1 MTPRS
6 LGRLEK
12 VELRT
17 VWSREAEDFTPWL
30 AEKANLA
37 LLGDTLGMEL
47 ELEAQE
53 KDVGPYSADIFCRN
67 TADDTWVVIENQ
79 LEKTDH
85 SHLGQI
91 LTYAAG
97 LSAVTVVWI
106 AQRFTDEHR
115 AALDWLN
122 EVSTECARFFG
133 LEIEAWR
140 IGESQPAP
148 KFNIVAKP
156 NDWVKTEKAQRTD
169 LTPTQALQLDFWH
182 GFREYMLD
190 SETRIKPGNPG
201 PRYYMNF
208 SLGRGGF
215 ISHAIATYWDSDAE
229 KYGSG
234 ELRAGLYIH
243 DKKHAKAYFNL
254 LLEERAHIEQ
264 EFDCPLVWQNPEHSN
279 PCWVFA
285 RKSTHLDDMSDRANQ
300 YAWLLENLEKIHRVF
315 AERVLN
321 LEVPSEVID
330 GKLETRSE
338 SLRRLFHVKGTGSYS
353 RLPDAVGEDFVDD
366 GDGEE

>member
-1 MTPRS
+1 MTQKN

-12 VELRT
+12 VELRK
-17 VWSREAEDFTPWL
+17 VWSGEATDFTPWL
-30 AEKANLA
+30 AEKDNLA
-37 LLGDTLGMEL
+37 LLGDTLGLVL

-53 KDVGPYSADIFCRN
+53 KDVGPYSADIFCKN

-122 EVSTECARFFG
+122 EVSTENAQFFG
-133 LEIEAWR
+133 LEIEVWR
-140 IGESQPAP
+140 IGNSKPAP

-190 SETRIKPGNPG
+190 SDSKIKPGNPA
-201 PRYYMNF
+201 PRHYMNF

-215 ISHAIATYWDSDAE
+215 LTYTIATFWDTELDRFS
-229 KYGSG
+229 SG
-234 ELRAGLYIH
+234 EIRVGLYVN
-243 DKKHAKAYFNL
+243 DKRHAKTYFDL
-254 LLEERAHIEQ
+254 LKQEEDRIELEMG
-264 EFDCPLVWQNPEHSN
+264 CPLVWLNPEDSN
-279 PCWVFA
+279 PCSIFV
-285 RKSTHLDDMSDRANQ
+285 RKSSELEDKSERPNQ
-300 YAWLLENLEKIHRVF
+300 YAWLLENLENIHRVF
-315 AERVLN
+315 GRRVLD
-321 LEVPSEVID
+321 LEVPT
-330 GKLETRSE
+330 ET
-338 SLRRLFHVKGTGSYS
+338 V
-353 RLPDAVGEDFVDD
+353 
-366 GDGEE
+366 DGEELPN

>member
-1 MTPRS
+1 MTQQQS

-12 VELRT
+12 VELRR
-17 VWSREAEDFTPWL
+17 VWSGEATDFTPWL
-30 AEKANLA
+30 AEKVNLD

-53 KDVGPYSADIFCRN
+53 KDVGSYSADIFCKN

-122 EVSTECARFFG
+122 EVSTESAQFFG
-133 LEIEAWR
+133 LEIEVWR
-140 IGESQPAP
+140 IGDSRPAP
-148 KFNIVAKP
+148 KFNIISKP
-156 NDWVKTEKAQRTD
+156 NDWTKTEKAQRTE
-169 LTPTQALQLDFWH
+169 LTSTQALQLEFWH
-182 GFREYMLD
+182 RFREFMLD
-190 SETRIKPGNPG
+190 SETRIKPGNPA
-201 PRYYMNF
+201 PRHYMNF

-215 ISHAIATYWDSDAE
+215 LTYTIATYWDTELDRFS
-229 KYGSG
+229 SG
-234 ELRAGLYIH
+234 ELRAGLYIN
-243 DKKHAKAYFNL
+243 DKSHAKTYFDML
-254 LLEERAHIEQ
+254 LKEKAQIEQ
-264 EFDCPLVWQNPEHSN
+264 EIGCPLVWLNPENSN
-279 PCWVFA
+279 NCSIFV
-285 RKSTHLDDMSDRANQ
+285 RKSSELDNKSDRPTQ

-315 AERVLN
+315 TERVMN
-321 LEVPSEVID
+321 LEIPSDVI
-330 GKLETRSE
+330 
-338 SLRRLFHVKGTGSYS
+338 
-353 RLPDAVGEDFVDD
+353 GED
-366 GDGEE
+366 

>member
-1 MTPRS
+1 MTQKN

-12 VELRT
+12 VELRK
-17 VWSREAEDFTPWL
+17 VWSGEATDFTPWL
-30 AEKANLA
+30 AEKDNLA
-37 LLGDTLGMEL
+37 LLGDTLGLVL

-53 KDVGPYSADIFCRN
+53 KDVGPYSADIFCKN
-67 TADDTWVVIENQ
+67 TADDTRVVIENQ

-122 EVSTECARFFG
+122 EVSTENAQFFG
-133 LEIEAWR
+133 LEVEVWR
-140 IGESQPAP
+140 IGDSKPAP

-156 NDWVKTEKAQRTD
+156 NDWVKTEKAQRID

-182 GFREYMLD
+182 GFREFLLD
-190 SETRIKPGNPG
+190 SDTTIKPGNPA
-201 PRYYMNF
+201 PRHYMNF

-215 ISHAIATYWDSDAE
+215 NTHAIATFWDSDLD
-229 KYGSG
+229 KYSNG

-243 DKKHAKAYFNL
+243 DRRHAKAFFEML
-254 LLEERAHIEQ
+254 FHDKAKIEREMG
-264 EFDCPLVWQNPEHSN
+264 CSLVWLNPEHSN
-279 PCWVFA
+279 PCSIFVKMCSELEDTSK
-285 RKSTHLDDMSDRANQ
+285 RPHQ
-300 YAWLLENLEKIHRVF
+300 HAWLLENLEKIHRVF
-315 AERVLN
+315 PNRVTN
-321 LEVPSEVID
+321 LEIPSQDID
-330 GKLETRSE
+330 
-338 SLRRLFHVKGTGSYS
+338 
-353 RLPDAVGEDFVDD
+353 DD
-366 GDGEE
+366 